1 MFLKISWL
9 LRRLIGLHQRF
20 QSRWGCRI
28 PNSSRY
34 HHRLHNGS
42 IGGGGIYIFLGS
54 ATVECVVLYGVPN
67 LRYSIKGA
75 SMGRLLLPPGREW
88 NPRQHGSDA
97 IGSPEFESFKN
108 SI

>member
-1 MFLKISWL
+1 MDCINDFSHVGGVESQTRPATIIDSTTGVL
-9 LRRLIGLHQRF
+9 
-20 QSRWGCRI
+20 
-28 PNSSRY
+28 
-34 HHRLHNGS
+34 
-42 IGGGGIYIFLGS
+42 GGGDLYFW
-54 ATVECVVLYGVPN
+54 APTVECVVLYGVPN

-75 SMGRLLLPPGREW
+75 SMGRLLLLPPGREW